1 MLPPFSGS
9 TARRIRSLPFD
20 STSLA
25 GNGCRFSRQRC
36 KRSIQTTDELERDL
50 QTARAQW
57 DHMSNTLE
65 LSIEDG
71 LATLTLMR
79 AERKNALT
87 GQMADE
93 LREVLVSLRTNPEV
107 KALLLTGAGSDFC
120 SGADVSKMGDGFA
133 AIDVLQRMDHY
144 NRLLG
149 ELANFDRPVI
159 AAVDGV
165 AFGAGFSLALAA
177 DFVIASQRA
186 RFCMAFARI
195 GLVPDLGATHTLPR
209 IVGLPKA
216 REIIYSAR
224 EVCAQEALALG
235 IALEVHPADRFRA
248 RAEELARSMSNLSTV
263 AFGLTKR
270 LLSRSFEVDL
280 AAQLDA
286 ETNAQAVAMSSPYVQ
301 QAAARF
307 MRKEPALY
315 QWPVSK

>member
-1 MLPPFSGS
+1 M
-9 TARRIRSLPFD
+9 
-20 STSLA
+20 
-25 GNGCRFSRQRC
+25 
-36 KRSIQTTDELERDL
+36 
-50 QTARAQW
+50 
-57 DHMSNTLE
+57 
-65 LSIEDG
+65 
-71 LATLTLMR
+71 
-79 AERKNALT
+79 
-87 GQMADE
+87 
-93 LREVLVSLRTNPEV
+93 
-107 KALLLTGAGSDFC
+107 
-120 SGADVSKMGDGFA
+120 
-133 AIDVLQRMDHY
+133 
-144 NRLLG
+144 
-149 ELANFDRPVI
+149 
-159 AAVDGV
+159 
-165 AFGAGFSLALAA
+165 
-177 DFVIASQRA
+177 
-186 RFCMAFARI
+186 
-195 GLVPDLGATHTLPR
+195 PR